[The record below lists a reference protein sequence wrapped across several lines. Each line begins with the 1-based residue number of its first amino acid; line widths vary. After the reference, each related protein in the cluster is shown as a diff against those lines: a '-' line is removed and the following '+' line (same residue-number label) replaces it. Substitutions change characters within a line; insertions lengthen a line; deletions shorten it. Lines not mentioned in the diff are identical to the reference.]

1 MIVLL
6 KLISLYTGACSTS
19 TPSRSQVARS
29 CGCQE
34 SILLREY
41 NTKLNQKVKELQQKL
56 NGENSCHYPIK
67 LQMGTLSFP
76 LCFGEI
82 LCIPFIQNQIQKKLF
97 FCCFFCFTDDSSNF
111 TFWPQFPPKP
121 CANLRKEDQ
130 PEQCSLRKL
139 KVTYK
144 ISRQFLPKQKF
155 TWAFKVCT
163 LIVVTPQKQEM
174 PSYSFDYRGR
184 FDFFFSQ
191 PTQ

>member
-41 NTKLNQKVKELQQKL
+41 NTKLKQKVKELQQKL

-67 LQMGTLSFP
+67 LQMGTFIFSTLLWRNSLQSFHTEP
-76 LCFGEI
+76 DSEKSVFLLFLLFYRWLIQLDFLASISSKTMCKPKKRRSTWTVFFEEI
-82 LCIPFIQNQIQKKLF
+82 EGHIQNIQAI
-97 FCCFFCFTDDSSNF
+97 FTQ
-111 TFWPQFPPKP
+111 T
-121 CANLRKEDQ
+121 
-130 PEQCSLRKL
+130 
-139 KVTYK
+139 K
-144 ISRQFLPKQKF
+144 IYLGIQSMHF
-155 TWAFKVCT
+155 
-163 LIVVTPQKQEM
+163 VVTPQKQEM

-191 PTQ
+191 PSQ